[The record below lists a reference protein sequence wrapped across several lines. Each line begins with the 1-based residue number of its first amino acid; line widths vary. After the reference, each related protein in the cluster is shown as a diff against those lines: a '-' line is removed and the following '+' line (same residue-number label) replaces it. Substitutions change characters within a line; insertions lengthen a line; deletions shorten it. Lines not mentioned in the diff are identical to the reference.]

1 MYLVDQPTL
10 YLYAILAFILG
21 ISLGMVIGV
30 KLQPWVEAWVE
41 ARKPKPKRLSVAD
54 IHP

>member
-10 YLYAILAFILG
+10 YLYAVLAFILG
-21 ISLGMVIGV
+21 ISLGIVIGV
-30 KLQPWVEAWVE
+30 KLQPWVES
-41 ARKPKPKRLSVAD
+41 RKPKPKRLSVAD

>member
-21 ISLGMVIGV
+21 ISLGIVIGV
-30 KLQPWVEAWVE
+30 KIQPWIEV
-41 ARKPKPKRLSVAD
+41 RKSKSKPKRLTAVD
-54 IHP
+54 MYP

>member
-10 YLYAILAFILG
+10 YLYVTLTFTLG
-21 ISLGMVIGV
+21 ICLGIVIGV

>member
-1 MYLVDQPTL
+1 MYLVDQHTL
-10 YLYAILAFILG
+10 YLYVILAFILG
-21 ISLGMVIGV
+21 ISLVIVIGV